1 MAVREKVALFSI
13 IIVVFAIKY
22 ANSLPKSMAKRA
34 RPGVKPVFNSTPA
47 PWTKQKS
54 SRHQISKTNQR
65 DVFEKFNFPEI
76 EYPSASTPNTPLYFH
91 DIENKFTDT
100 ALKGTQPKR
109 KVEKQRR
116 NRKFNKSVQGN
127 LKGAEFSSAPSYR
140 DVGTFPD
147 VEYPLNN
154 KDVWRPNYWNCPPK
168 IFQPSNITK
177 SRRRGIHSS
186 TKSTVK
192 SKNNQAIPKR
202 LSNLNRTNRN
212 HPGVREDNTG
222 VELPTKKR
230 SHDVLPSHEPLFDY
244 SYTATP
250 TPDPSPEISA
260 LRTKLAS
267 NIAQR
272 AISLIKDKVN
282 SKTSTEPTLALIN
295 DHDLEEILF
304 NPRNFNS
311 HSLIDSIKVNETPVN
326 VDTYNTTEPAI
337 NMFTAITESPE
348 LHKLNQTNTF
358 GTDNTN
364 LLPLNDINIDS
375 LSPRGPHNDPNRSIV
390 EHSVGVIDKSVNNE
404 TITDKP
410 NNDSDEDY
418 TTDDPTD
425 NYVLSTISPI
435 DNWRNTDIID
445 PYKSV
450 SYPDDLE
457 EYFIAVK

>member
-1 MAVREKVALFSI
+1 MAVREKVALFTI
-13 IIVVFAIKY
+13 IIVLLAIN
-22 ANSLPKSMAKRA
+22 ANSLPKNIEKRA
-34 RPGVKPVFNSTPA
+34 RAGLKPVFSSTPA
-47 PWTKQKS
+47 PWTKQKTPQ
-54 SRHQISKTNQR
+54 QISKPKHRNLL
-65 DVFEKFNFPEI
+65 EKFNFPEI

-91 DIENKFTDT
+91 DIENKFKDT
-100 ALKGTQPKR
+100 ALKGSQPKQ

-116 NRKFNKSVQGN
+116 NLKLKTKSVQGT
-127 LKGAEFSSAPSYR
+127 KGPEFSSAPSYR

-168 IFQPSNITK
+168 TFSPSTNITK
-177 SRRRGIHSS
+177 SRKRGIHST
-186 TKSTVK
+186 TKSMYNH
-192 SKNNQAIPKR
+192 NNQIIPNR

-212 HPGVREDNTG
+212 HPGVREDNKR
-222 VELPTKKR
+222 VELPTKR
-230 SHDVLPSHEPLFDY
+230 SHDLLTSHEPFFDS

-250 TPDPSPEISA
+250 TPDLSPEISA

-267 NIAQR
+267 KIAQK
-272 AISLIKDKVN
+272 AVSLIKDKLN
-282 SKTSTEPTLALIN
+282 RKTSTEPTFALIN
-295 DHDLEEILF
+295 DNNLEEILF
-304 NPRNFNS
+304 LPRNFNS
-311 HSLIDSIKVNETPVN
+311 HSLKDSINVNDTSVN

-337 NMFTAITESPE
+337 NMFTALTESPE
-348 LHKLNQTNTF
+348 LHKLNQTNILR
-358 GTDNTN
+358 TDNTN

-375 LSPRGPHNDPNRSIV
+375 LSPRGSHNDANRSIV
-390 EHSVGVIDKSVNNE
+390 EHSDDVIDKSVNNE
-404 TITDKP
+404 TITDKA

-418 TTDDPTD
+418 TTDDPSD

-450 SYPDDLE
+450 SYPDDLD